1 MMLEMFLKC
10 PKINIHLT
18 PANLKLLLDVIE
30 IMKTT
35 TVEVRDSIGAG
46 NVPEMLQNK
55 YTLYTC
61 QASNQWHNEMNRITL

>member
-1 MMLEMFLKC
+1 MLSPCDIEFNRCFNTEKNELEMFLKC

-35 TVEVRDSIGAG
+35 TVEVRGSIDAG
-46 NVPEMLQNK
+46 NVPE
-55 YTLYTC
+55 C
-61 QASNQWHNEMNRITL
+61 P